1 MEEIEF
7 TNSREVDGLDSE
19 RLGVD
24 EVLGYSGKF
33 LIKGLFGGT
42 MLSGFAYQRVSLCG
56 YLNSNPV
63 KSCSA

>member
-1 MEEIEF
+1 VEETEF
-7 TNSREVDGLDSE
+7 TNLREVDGLDSK

-24 EVLGYSGKF
+24 GVLGCSGKF
-33 LIKGLFGGT
+33 HIKGLFDGT